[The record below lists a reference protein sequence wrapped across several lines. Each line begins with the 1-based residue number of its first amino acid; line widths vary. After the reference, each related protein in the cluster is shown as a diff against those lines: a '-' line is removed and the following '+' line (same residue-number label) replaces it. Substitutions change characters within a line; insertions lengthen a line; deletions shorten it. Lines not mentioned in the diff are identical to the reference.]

1 MNGKQQA
8 RAFRIQYNLSVI
20 NSATLCQTLNAQGY
34 TIIEFNGIREKESV
48 ADLISALHL
57 EDQIAHSK
65 CFTYQSDKYR
75 LIFIHEDL
83 NDNERTVVL
92 AHEEGHIWNQHMHKD
107 NAIGIDVIHE
117 HEANEFAH
125 YLLEDRYGKKRRTR
139 IITAISIAAFVLIA
153 ATGLFFKE
161 NHDNTYK
168 PVNFHL
174 KAAIYYILKRN
185 SKLLTYCCQQSGCYC
200 GIHDH

>member
-107 NAIGIDVIHE
+107 NAIGTGVHPLLITIILDNSPEGLTHGKQYLISVHTTDDTALTNGGTRLGRRAAQLTFTQTEEVAKVVFLLDANFARLLNVQECNFLRID
-117 HEANEFAH
+117 
-125 YLLEDRYGKKRRTR
+125 T
-139 IITAISIAAFVLIA
+139 T
-153 ATGLFFKE
+153 
-161 NHDNTYK
+161 
-168 PVNFHL
+168 
-174 KAAIYYILKRN
+174 
-185 SKLLTYCCQQSGCYC
+185 
-200 GIHDH
+200 